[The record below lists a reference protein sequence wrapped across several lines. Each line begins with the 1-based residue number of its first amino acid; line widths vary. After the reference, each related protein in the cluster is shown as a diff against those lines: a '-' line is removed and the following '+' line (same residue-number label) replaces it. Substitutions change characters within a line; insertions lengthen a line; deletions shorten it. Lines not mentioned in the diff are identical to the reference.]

1 MIKAIQTPDYTK
13 ARILV
18 VGDVMIDEFLQGK
31 VAKISPEAPV
41 PVLSYQKTQTVPG
54 GAANVA
60 MNLAALG
67 VQTTLIGVVGNDEN
81 AAVLKNMLQAANI
94 DFIGCQA
101 DNHVPTICKTR
112 VMSQHQQLVRIDRE
126 QLPTTSKALLNVVAE
141 NIANFDY
148 VIASDYAKGALID
161 VQELI
166 KLGNQNQTKILV
178 DPKGNDFSKYQGAY
192 LLTPNLSEFQQI
204 VGQLDSEEDL
214 VKRAEHLIEQ
224 LNLSALLLTRS
235 EAGMSIFTK
244 QNQQI
249 TCLNHPTKAK
259 DVYDVTG
266 AGDTVI
272 AVLAASL
279 AAGSPLDTAVEL
291 ANTAAGV
298 VVGKSGTATIL
309 RREIDKALNESR
321 FIRQGF
327 LTEEQ
332 LLKELDKARAK
343 GESIVMTNGC
353 FDILH
358 TGHVNYLRQAA
369 ELGDRLLV
377 AINTDDS
384 ISRLKGP
391 DRPANRL
398 ESRAQV
404 LAALRAVDWV
414 VAFTEDTPTRIIT
427 ACSPDFLVKGGDNNP
442 DKIPGAQAVREA
454 GGEVLVMDYI
464 EGFSTTKTIQ
474 RIKDKQH

>member
-1 MIKAIQTPDYTK
+1 MIKTIQTPDYTQ
-13 ARILV
+13 ARVLV

-41 PVLSYQKTQTVPG
+41 PVLGYQQTAIVPG

-60 MNLAALG
+60 MNLASLG
-67 VQTTLIGVVGNDEN
+67 VETTLIGVVGDDDN
-81 AAVLKNMLQAANI
+81 AVVLKDMLKAANI
-94 DFIGCQA
+94 HFISCQA
-101 DNHVPTICKTR
+101 DNYATTICKTR

-126 QLPTTSKALLNVVAE
+126 QLPTSSKHLLATVAE
-141 NIANFDY
+141 HIADFDY
-148 VIASDYAKGALID
+148 VIASDYAKGALVDI
-161 VQELI
+161 QKLIELG
-166 KLGNQNQTKILV
+166 KKYQTKILI
-178 DPKGNDFSKYQGAY
+178 DPKGDDFNKYQGAY

-204 VGQLDSEEDL
+204 VGQTNSEAAL
-214 VKRAEHLIEQ
+214 IHRAEGLIET
-224 LNLSALLLTRS
+224 LDLSALLLTRS
-235 EAGMSIFTK
+235 EAGMSIFAK
-244 QNQQI
+244 QDNQI

-279 AAGSPLDTAVEL
+279 AAGSPLDMAVEL

-298 VVGKSGTATIL
+298 VVGKLGTATVL
-309 RREIDKALNESR
+309 RRELDKALNESR

-332 LLKELDKARAK
+332 LLKELEKARAK

-384 ISRLKGP
+384 ITRLKGP

-398 ESRAQV
+398 QSRAQV

-414 VAFTEDTPTRIIT
+414 VAFSEDTPTRIIT

-442 DKIPGAQAVREA
+442 DEIPGAEAVREA
-454 GGEVLVMDYI
+454 GGKVLVMDYI
-464 EGFSTTKTIQ
+464 DGFSTTQTIQ
-474 RIKDKQH
+474 RIKDKQ